1 MKKTNKIKYFAYV
14 RKSTEGEERQALSI
28 SSQMDKVKEFFGSLD
43 IVEVLEEK
51 HSAFKPYNRPV
62 FADMIKRIQNGEAS
76 GIIAWHPDRLSRNE
90 IDAST
95 ISYLVRTG
103 IIADLKFGSY
113 NFDNSPEGIMMLQMS
128 LSQSQYFSSKL
139 GKDVRR
145 GLEKKFEMGWQP
157 NMCPNGYVNVRN
169 GGLSTIEVDKER
181 FRIIR
186 KAFDLML
193 TGKFSVPD
201 VLDKLNNDWKF
212 KPKATKRKNGGK
224 LARASLYRI
233 FINIF
238 YAGIIEYNGL
248 QKRGKHKPMIT
259 LEEYDRIQQLLGRN
273 GKPRKRVHDFAY
285 SGIIRCAEC
294 GCLVCADKK
303 TKKLKNGKQAEYT
316 YYRCTHKKPSHKC
329 LQPAIEVKG
338 LEEQIDNKLAGFE
351 FQTDFKK
358 LFFNIAEEI
367 KKESPN
373 DNETIIKNLEKRAEE
388 IKLEKI
394 NLTKMTCRGLI
405 SDEEYLKQKND
416 YEMELVKIEQK
427 IREYKKQNNRIE
439 KLIEDVKFADR
450 ARAKFK
456 VGTNNVK
463 KDILLRI
470 GSNQKLKDK
479 KLLIQANNWLIPIK
493 KDIKPIE
500 QKYLTLELNKNP
512 LNKAKNEAL
521 TSLCCELRRV
531 RDSNPRGL
539 SPACF
544 PSKCHRPLG
553 ELSKLNLFIYQNY
566 QLPFF

>member
-1 MKKTNKIKYFAYV
+1 MKKENTIKYFAYV

-28 SSQMDKVKEFFGSLD
+28 SSQMDKVKEFFGNLD
-43 IVEVLEEK
+43 IVEIMEEK

-62 FADMIKRIQNGEAS
+62 FDEMVKRIQKGEAQ

-90 IDAST
+90 IEAST
-95 ISYLVRTG
+95 ITYFVRTG

-113 NFDNSPEGIMMLQMS
+113 NFDNSPEGIMMLQLA

-181 FRIIR
+181 FKIIR

-193 TGKFSVPD
+193 VGNCSVPD
-201 VLDKLNNDWKF
+201 VLDKLNNEWNF
-212 KPKATKRKNGGK
+212 KPKTTRRNKNGK
-224 LARASLYRI
+224 LSRSSLYRI
-233 FINIF
+233 FTNIF

-259 LEEYDRIQQLLGRN
+259 LEEYDRIQQSLGRN
-273 GKPRKRVHDFAY
+273 GKPRKRVHNFAY
-285 SGIIRCAEC
+285 SGIIRCSEC

-303 TKKLKNGKQAEYT
+303 TKILKNGKQTEYI

-338 LEEQIDNKLAGFE
+338 LEEQIDRKLAGFE

-358 LFFNIAEEI
+358 LFFDIAEEM
-367 KKESPN
+367 KKDNPN
-373 DNETIIKNLEKRAEE
+373 DNETVIKNLDKRAEE

-405 SDEEYLKQKND
+405 SDEEYIKQKND
-416 YEMELVKIEQK
+416 YETELLKTEQK
-427 IREYKKQNNRIE
+427 IQEYKKQNNKIE

-450 ARAKFK
+450 ARAKFIA
-456 VGTNNVK
+456 GNNSVK

-470 GSNQKLKDK
+470 GSNQELKDK
-479 KLLIQANNWLIPIK
+479 KLLIQANNWLIPIE

-500 QKYLTLELNKNP
+500 RKYLTLELNKNP
-512 LNKAKNEAL
+512 LDKAKNEAL
-521 TSLCCELRRV
+521 TSLCCDLRSG
-531 RDSNPRGL
+531 RDSNPR
-539 SPACF
+539 
-544 PSKCHRPLG
+544 PL
-553 ELSKLNLFIYQNY
+553 
-566 QLPFF
+566 P